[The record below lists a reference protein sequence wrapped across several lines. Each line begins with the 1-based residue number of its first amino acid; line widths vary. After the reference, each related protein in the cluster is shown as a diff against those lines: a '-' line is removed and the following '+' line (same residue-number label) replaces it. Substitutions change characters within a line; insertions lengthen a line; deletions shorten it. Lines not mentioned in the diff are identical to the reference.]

1 MSSSDEATNT
11 NLPERGNGNQSP
23 QVAPRK
29 TILIVDDEP
38 AIGELLSKK
47 LTLEGFACRTFQC
60 GREALAA
67 LEKQA
72 FDAVVSDL
80 RMPEISGLELLNRV
94 RQAHPHMAFL
104 MATGVD
110 DIRVGVQAMKD
121 GADDYLTKP
130 FDPQTVAI
138 SLGRALEKKAL
149 EQEVET
155 YRKQLE
161 EMVDQRTKQLQAAAK
176 RIERTYDDT
185 LEALAAALDLRDNET
200 AGHSRRVMRYCLE
213 IAQSMGCTD
222 NQLTSIA
229 RGAYL
234 HDIGKIGIPDAILLK
249 PGKLTEEERTTMES
263 HVRIGYELVCR
274 IPFLASATEIVL
286 THQER
291 YDGTGYPQGLMGDE
305 IPLGARIFAVADTLD
320 AMTSDRPYRQALSY
334 SAARAEILHEAGRQF
349 DPKVVGV
356 FLAIDPKVWEDIRKT
371 KESVIPKQVSE
382 DRLTREMV
390 KAFRPKPL
398 DQFAANKTQQDRPA
412 RV

>member
-1 MSSSDEATNT
+1 MGSLIEMSKADPADS
-11 NLPERGNGNQSP
+11 GNGDHTMMAAS
-23 QVAPRK
+23 RK

-38 AIGELLSKK
+38 AIGELLSRT
-47 LTLEGFACRTFQC
+47 LTSEGFVCRTFVRGQ
-60 GREALAA
+60 EALAA
-67 LEKQA
+67 LGQQA

-80 RMPEISGLELLNRV
+80 RMPEISGLDLLNQIR
-94 RQAHPHMAFL
+94 RTHPHIAFL

-130 FDPQTVAI
+130 FDSQTVVI
-138 SLGRALEKKAL
+138 SLSRALEKKAL
-149 EQEVET
+149 EREVET
-155 YRKQLE
+155 YRKRLE
-161 EMVDQRTKQLQAAAK
+161 EMVDQRTKQLQAACK

-213 IAQSMGCTD
+213 MAQAMGCTD

-249 PGKLTEEERTTMES
+249 PGKLAEDERVVMET

-274 IPFLASATEIVL
+274 IPFLASAAEIVL

-291 YDGTGYPQGLMGDE
+291 YDGTGYPQGLMADE
-305 IPLGARIFAVADTLD
+305 IPVGARIFAVADTFD

-334 SAARAEILHEAGRQF
+334 PVARDEIMRESGKQF
-349 DPKVVGV
+349 DPMVVGV
-356 FLAIDPKVWEDIRKT
+356 FLAIDPTVWEDIRKAREIL
-371 KESVIPKQVSE
+371 KPKQVTE
-382 DRLTREMV
+382 DMLTRELV
-390 KAFRPKPL
+390 KAFRSKPFG
-398 DQFAANKTQQDRPA
+398 QNGANKTQRDGTLPS
-412 RV
+412 